1 MELDNLI
8 NSIKENILDLQ
19 KKNYPKNVLIQNA
32 FNRGMKIFKGDLS
45 KQNIIDLCV
54 IALTVLI
61 SEDNLKAL

>member
-1 MELDNLI
+1 MELDNLM

-19 KKNYPKNVLIQNA
+19 KKNYPKNVLVQNA
-32 FNRGMKIFKGDLS
+32 FNRGMRIFKGDLS

-61 SEDNLKAL
+61 SEDSSKAL

>member
-1 MELDNLI
+1 MELDNLM

-32 FNRGMKIFKGDLS
+32 FNRGMRIFKGDLS

-54 IALTVLI
+54 T
-61 SEDNLKAL
+61 EYY